1 MSYGWSNVPKLPHT
15 KAVLMERAERIR
27 ISAMRARHEAGMLW
41 HMRDYAKPG
50 SQNGISFQAY
60 NLELRAMK
68 MERRADQ
75 LVREA
80 ATMEDGPSPGDSHRR
95 SA

>member
-1 MSYGWSNVPKLPHT
+1 MMRPWVKIPKLPNT
-15 KAVLMERAERIR
+15 KTVLLERAERIR
-27 ISAMRARHEAGMLW
+27 IAAMRARHEAGMLW
-41 HMRDYAKPG
+41 HLRDYAKPG

-60 NLELRAMK
+60 NLELRAVQ

-80 ATMEDGPSPGDSHRR
+80 AGMEEAPSPEDSHRR

>member
-1 MSYGWSNVPKLPHT
+1 MYGRAKILKLPRT
-15 KAVLMERAERIR
+15 KTVLLERAERIR
-27 ISAMRARHEAGMLW
+27 IAAMRARHEAGMLW
-41 HMRDYAKPG
+41 HLRDYAKPG

-60 NLELRAMK
+60 NLELRAVK

-80 ATMEDGPSPGDSHRR
+80 AEMEEASSPANPHRR